1 MKKSII
7 VDSLNEGSRIDKWL
21 KRVFVKLNQSF
32 IEKNLRK
39 GFIKVDNK
47 KVKSSYKIKKNDV
60 VNIYNFSIEKY
71 PSKIKTIYKK
81 KISSKIINNFKESII
96 YENIDF
102 IIFNKWSG
110 LASQGG
116 SKVNFSINDII
127 KNISIDYNLVHRLD
141 KDTSGLMIISKNLV
155 TTKIFSKLFNE
166 KKVQKIYLAICQGLP
181 KKLNSIIKTQIQ
193 IEKDKNFYREAI
205 TKYNVINYNKNF
217 SFITFQPYTG
227 RKHQLR
233 ILSKS
238 IGCPIVGDKK
248 FNIDK
253 KLKNEEL
260 KLNAYCLKFMINDKQ
275 YFFKSRLPF
284 RFAEFLKK
292 ENFNFKSDQEFLE
305 FF

>member
-1 MKKSII
+1 MIKSILI
-7 VDSLNEGSRIDKWL
+7 DPLNEGSRIDKWL
-21 KRVFVKLNQSF
+21 KRIFVKLNQSY

-39 GFIKVDNK
+39 GFIKVNNK
-47 KVKSSYKIKKNDV
+47 KVKSNYKIKKNDI

-71 PSKIKTIYKK
+71 PSKLKTIYKK
-81 KISSKIINNFKESII
+81 KISLKIIKNFKESII
-96 YENIDF
+96 YENKDF

-166 KKVQKIYLAICQGLP
+166 KKIQKIYLAICQGLP
-181 KKLNSIIKTQIQ
+181 KKLNSMIKTKIQ
-193 IEKDKNFYREAI
+193 IEKDKNDFREAI
-205 TKYNVINYNKNF
+205 TRYNVIKYNKNF
-217 SFITFQPYTG
+217 SFIAFKPYTG

-248 FNIDK
+248 YNINQ
-253 KLKNEEL
+253 KLKKEEL
-260 KLNAYCLKFMINDKQ
+260 KLNAYCLQFMINNKQ

-284 RFAEFLKK
+284 RFIEFLKE
-292 ENFNFKSDQEFLE
+292 ENFNFKSDKQFLD